1 MQKHVLVVGGVDF
14 MIDKVE
20 KLGLRYSMVQLPE
33 LVSDRHLRGALRYA
47 VIDYRNLDEVLA
59 VARAWHSID
68 PFDAVVSFTEY
79 GLEPASRCAR
89 ELGVAGDNLDA
100 VLLTRDKKKTR
111 ELLDRHDLSPVRHRI
126 CASLADATAFLG
138 ELGGR
143 PMVLKPSDRGLS
155 EGVVVVGSAEALA
168 DGWAW
173 AAAATTG
180 PILAEEYLD
189 GPEYS
194 VESFSLE
201 GRHEIVMITEKVT
214 TELPRFIEVGH
225 QAPARLAEPV
235 REQVVELVTALLDL
249 IGQRTGP
256 AHTEIRLTADGPRVI
271 ESQTRA
277 GGDQIW
283 EMCELVTGVDLLSG
297 TMAALVGLPMPRRVP
312 ATKAAAIRFFSYEN
326 GRVAGVH
333 GLTEAA
339 AEEGVVRLVCTL
351 RPGQEIG
358 VLESST
364 SRQGY
369 VLCGGDSTDDAVAN
383 AEATHDRVA
392 VEWEPVTPTG
402 S

>member
-1 MQKHVLVVGGVDF
+1 MPKHVLVVGGVDF

-33 LVSDRHLRGALRYA
+33 LVSDRHLQGARRFA
-47 VIDYRNLDEVLA
+47 VIDYRDSDEVLA

-111 ELLDRHDLSPVRHRI
+111 DLLERHGLSPVRHRI
-126 CASLADATAFLG
+126 CASPADAATFLG
-138 ELGGR
+138 ELDGR

-155 EGVVVVGSAEALA
+155 EGVVVVGPTEALA

-194 VESFSLE
+194 VESFSLA
-201 GRHEIVMITEKVT
+201 GQHDIVMITEKVT

-225 QAPARLAEPV
+225 QAPARLAPAV
-235 REQVVELVTALLDL
+235 REQVVELVTALLTL

-256 AHTEIRLTADGPRVI
+256 AHTEIRLTAAGPRVI

-283 EMCELVTGVDLLSG
+283 EMCELVTGVDLLSE
-297 TMAALVGLPMPRRVP
+297 TMIALLGLPMPRRVP
-312 ATKAAAIRFFSYEN
+312 AAKAAAIRFFSFEN

-333 GLTEAA
+333 GLAEAA
-339 AEEGVVRLVCTL
+339 ADEGVVRLVCTL
-351 RPGQEIG
+351 RPGQELG
-358 VLESST
+358 LLESST

-369 VLCGGDSTDDAVAN
+369 ALCVGDSTDDAVAH

-392 VEWEPVTPTG
+392 VEWEPVTPD